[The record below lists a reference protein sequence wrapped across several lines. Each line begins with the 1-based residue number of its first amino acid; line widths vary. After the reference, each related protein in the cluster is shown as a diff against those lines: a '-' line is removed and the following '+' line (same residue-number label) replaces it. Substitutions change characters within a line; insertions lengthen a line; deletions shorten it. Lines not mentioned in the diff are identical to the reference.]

1 MATRTISNAGGNYNA
16 TGTWVEAAV
25 PTSAD
30 DVVAT
35 ATSGQLTVNV
45 TSAARTVDFTNYTNT
60 LTMNNIWTVSGASL
74 TNTFVSAMTISGG
87 SNINLTGAGAII
99 VTNGKTIPNM
109 SISNAKT
116 LNDTLNVGNFSIGA
130 GLTLTGT
137 QTINCSG
144 NFTANNTTSLIGT
157 GITLNLTGTG
167 TLTGILG
174 LLKVSINTSGTIT
187 IASSGLYLSTSS
199 AILTNELEY
208 VTGTIAGTKRIWF
221 LASGTPTSTYILNMG
236 SSSGWDLWWRW
247 PGNATTTVNGLTLK
261 SDFNFNKMYL
271 WIPTVAQTNS
281 MTWLINGAGA
291 LKNGS
296 VIICP
301 WITSNAPV
309 ASPLFYNNFT
319 NMKFGS
325 TASHLLSTLE
335 CMGLDGSNVVISS
348 QTASTTAYL
357 GVSGTASVINATI
370 TDIDASAGPFS
381 TFRGTLTRTTAITN
395 YNTLS
400 GGGVSGGSWTFVQ

>member
-187 IASSGLYLSTSS
+187 IASSGLYLST
-199 AILTNELEY
+199 
-208 VTGTIAGTKRIWF
+208 
-221 LASGTPTSTYILNMG
+221 
-236 SSSGWDLWWRW
+236 
-247 PGNATTTVNGLTLK
+247 
-261 SDFNFNKMYL
+261 
-271 WIPTVAQTNS
+271 
-281 MTWLINGAGA
+281 
-291 LKNGS
+291 
-296 VIICP
+296 
-301 WITSNAPV
+301 
-309 ASPLFYNNFT
+309 
-319 NMKFGS
+319 
-325 TASHLLSTLE
+325 
-335 CMGLDGSNVVISS
+335 
-348 QTASTTAYL
+348 
-357 GVSGTASVINATI
+357 
-370 TDIDASAGPFS
+370 
-381 TFRGTLTRTTAITN
+381 
-395 YNTLS
+395 
-400 GGGVSGGSWTFVQ
+400 